1 VLGQLKPPARLLLQG
16 IKQLGFLPFVSHVL
30 PLRREERGE
39 KRRGGRRRKMG
50 VLRRR
55 ATLPELKTL
64 KLELDE

>member
-1 VLGQLKPPARLLLQG
+1 
-16 IKQLGFLPFVSHVL
+16 LGFLPFVSHVL